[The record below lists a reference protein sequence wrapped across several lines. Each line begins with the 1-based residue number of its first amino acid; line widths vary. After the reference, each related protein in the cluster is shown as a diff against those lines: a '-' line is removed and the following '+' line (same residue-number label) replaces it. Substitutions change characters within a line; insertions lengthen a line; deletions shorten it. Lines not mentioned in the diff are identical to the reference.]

1 MPRVTA
7 TQPHLAIE
15 QTVELGA
22 YIAVLAW
29 APDSHTVAI
38 GTDAG
43 TVAVLETAERRDRE
57 LAHHPGGVLALSWTP
72 SRILASGGRDA
83 HIALDGHALDTGG
96 RGWIERLAWRPDGGL
111 LAVAVGRRVQ
121 FWTPQLECRDVSADF
136 PATVTC
142 LAWHPKGI
150 VCAAGSYGGVR
161 LLRANGAAIDRR
173 LDWTG
178 SVLELCFSPDG
189 SRLAHGN
196 QDASVHF
203 WDLRKTGGELEM
215 SGYETKVRELAWSPD
230 GRWLATGGGST
241 ATLWDFH
248 RRRGPAGS
256 RPLELD
262 RHTDRIT
269 TLAFHPAGARLA
281 TGARDGLVLI
291 WHPDHDDLPV
301 TATAFDAPI
310 TALAWAP
317 DGQRLALGTSDG
329 TAAIAEVKP

>member
-1 MPRVTA
+1 VPRVTGIQA
-7 TQPHLAIE
+7 HLAIAH
-15 QTVELGA
+15 TVELDS
-22 YIAVLAW
+22 YIAALAW
-29 APDSHTVAI
+29 APDNQSVAI
-38 GTDAG
+38 AADDG
-43 TVAVLETAERRDRE
+43 TVATLEAADGHHRNV
-57 LAHHPGGVLALSWTP
+57 AHHSGGALALAWAP
-72 SRILASGGRDA
+72 SRMLASGGRDGRLT
-83 HIALDGHALDTGG
+83 LDGHVLDTGG
-96 RGWIERLAWRPDGGL
+96 REWIERLTWRPDGGL
-111 LAVAVGRRVQ
+111 LALAAGRRVQ
-121 FWTPQLECRDVSADF
+121 FWTPQRECRDVSADL

-142 LAWHPKGI
+142 VAWHPKGI

-173 LDWTG
+173 LEWTG

-189 SRLAHGN
+189 ARLAHGN

-215 SGYETKVRELAWSPD
+215 SGYQTKVRELAWSPD

-269 TLAFHPAGARLA
+269 TMAFHPHQPLLA
-281 TGARDGLVLI
+281 TGARDGLVLL
-291 WHPDHDDLPV
+291 WHPDHDDLPI
-301 TATAFDAPI
+301 TAAALDAPI
-310 TALAWAP
+310 TTLAWAP
-317 DGQRLALGTSDG
+317 DGQRLALGTTDG
-329 TAAIAEVKP
+329 TAAIVELQP